1 MNPFTT
7 SIFARLKIWPIFFI
21 FLFVPLTFAQ
31 ANDRVIVIKI
41 SGAINPVVAEFV
53 SEEIEAAN
61 REGDHLAV
69 LEMDTPGGLDAS
81 MRTIIKSIQTSRIP
95 VVTFVSPQGSRAASA
110 GTFIAIASHI
120 AAMAPGTNIGAAH
133 PVNVM
138 GGGGSGG
145 GGDQES
151 TPMEDKIL
159 NDASAYIR
167 SLAES
172 RGRNAHW
179 AELAVRKSVSISAQE
194 AKRLA
199 VIDLIANNMDALLL
213 AIDGREV
220 TAGEKPYK
228 IKTAGKHREIR
239 EMTPRQ
245 QILDAISN
253 PNIAYILMM
262 MGMVGIYFE
271 LSNPGLILPGI
282 IGGISMILALYGMQS
297 LPVNYAGLLLMV
309 LGISLFIAELN
320 FATFGLLSLGGAIA
334 LFLGSVMLID
344 SDDPAMQISKT
355 VLIPTLILSILGA
368 VGTVFLALRA
378 RSSAPVSGIEGMI
391 GATAEVK
398 TALEPEGIVWL
409 HGENWKAK
417 CEEWAQP
424 GETVVVETVDG
435 LTVKVKR
442 SESKSEKE

>member
-1 MNPFTT
+1 MKLPTMSNLTRLIVRAVFFVFLLFPF
-7 SIFARLKIWPIFFI
+7 
-21 FLFVPLTFAQ
+21 TFAQ
-31 ANDRVIVIKI
+31 ANDRIIVIKI

-69 LEMDTPGGLDAS
+69 LEMDTPGGLDTS
-81 MRTIIKSIQTSRIP
+81 MRMIIKSIQSSRIP

-138 GGGGSGG
+138 GGGGSSS
-145 GGDQES
+145 DEEP
-151 TPMEDKIL
+151 TPMEDKVL

-179 AELAVRKSVSISAQE
+179 AELAVRKSVSISALE
-194 AKRLA
+194 AKKLA
-199 VIDLIANNMDALLL
+199 VIDLVANNIDALLL

-220 TAGEKPYK
+220 TAGEKPYT
-228 IKTAGKHREIR
+228 IKTVGKQLETR

-245 QILDAISN
+245 QILDVISN

-262 MGMVGIYFE
+262 IGMVGIYFE
-271 LSNPGLILPGI
+271 LSSPGLILPGI
-282 IGGISMILALYGMQS
+282 IGGISIILALYGMQS

-309 LGISLFIAELN
+309 LGVTLFIAELN

-344 SDDPAMQISKT
+344 SDDPAMQISKA
-355 VLIPTLILSILGA
+355 VLIPTLLLSILAA
-368 VGTVFLALRA
+368 VGTLILALRS
-378 RSSAPVSGIEGMI
+378 RNCAPVSGVEGMM
-391 GATAEVK
+391 GTTAEVK
-398 TALEPEGIVWL
+398 TALEPEGLVWL
-409 HGENWKAK
+409 HGESWKAK

-424 GETVVVETVDG
+424 GETVVVEAVDG

-442 SESKSEKE
+442 LESKSEKE

>member
-1 MNPFTT
+1 MKSFTT
-7 SIFARLKIWPIFFI
+7 LAFMQLKIWPI
-21 FLFVPLTFAQ
+21 LFVFLLFPLTYAQ
-31 ANDRVIVIKI
+31 ANDRVVVIKI

-53 SEEIEAAN
+53 SDEIEAAN

-69 LEMDTPGGLDAS
+69 LEMDTPGGLDVS
-81 MRTIIKSIQTSRIP
+81 MRTIIKSIQSSRIP

-138 GGGGSGG
+138 GGGGGG
-145 GGDQES
+145 GKES
-151 TPMEDKIL
+151 TPMEDKVL

-167 SLAES
+167 SLAEA

-199 VIDLIANNMDALLL
+199 VIDLIANNMDALLM
-213 AIDGREV
+213 AIDGREATV
-220 TAGEKPYK
+220 GEKAYK
-228 IKTAGKHREIR
+228 IKTEGKLRVTR

-245 QILDAISN
+245 NILDAISN

-309 LGISLFIAELN
+309 LGVSLFIAELN
-320 FATFGLLSLGGAIA
+320 FATFGLLSLGGAIS
-334 LFLGSVMLID
+334 LFLGSIMLID
-344 SDDPAMQISKT
+344 SDDPALQISKV

-368 VGTVFLALRA
+368 AGTLLLAMRA
-378 RSSAPVSGIEGMI
+378 RKSVPISGVEGMM
-391 GATAEVK
+391 GATAQVK
-398 TALEPEGIVWL
+398 TALEPEGVVWL
-409 HGENWKAK
+409 HGESWKAQ

-424 GETVVVETVDG
+424 GETVIVEAVEG

-442 SESKSEKE
+442 PEPKSEKE

>member
-1 MNPFTT
+1 MNLSKE
-7 SIFARLKIWPIFFI
+7 SIFSRLIVKSIFFI
-21 FLFVPLTFAQ
+21 FLLFPFTVAH
-31 ANDRVIVIKI
+31 ANDRVVVIKI

-53 SEEIEAAN
+53 SGEIEATN
-61 REGDHLAV
+61 RNGDHLAV

-81 MRTIIKSIQTSRIP
+81 MRTIIKSIQNSRIP
-95 VVTFVSPQGSRAASA
+95 VVTFVSPKGSRAASA

-133 PVNVM
+133 PVNMM
-138 GGGGSGG
+138 GGGGQ
-145 GGDQES
+145 GDDES
-151 TPMEDKIL
+151 TPMEDKVL

-194 AKRLA
+194 AKKLA
-199 VIDLIANNMDALLL
+199 VIDLVANDLDALLL
-213 AIDGREV
+213 AIEDREV
-220 TAGEKPYK
+220 NVGENTYK
-228 IKTAGKHREIR
+228 IKTEGKQRVIR

-245 QILDAISN
+245 RILDAISN

-309 LGISLFIAELN
+309 LGVALFIAELN
-320 FATFGLLSLGGAIA
+320 FATFGLLSLGGAIS
-334 LFLGSVMLID
+334 LFLGSIMLID
-344 SDDPAMQISKT
+344 SDDPAMQISQA
-355 VLIPTLILSILGA
+355 VLLPTLILSILA
-368 VGTVFLALRA
+368 AIGTIFLALRA
-378 RSSAPVSGIEGMI
+378 RNSAPVSGIEGMV
-391 GATAEVK
+391 GATAKVK

-424 GETVVVETVDG
+424 GEDVVVEAVDG

-442 SESKSEKE
+442 PESKSKEE

>member
-1 MNPFTT
+1 M
-7 SIFARLKIWPIFFI
+7 RLKFLPIFFV
-21 FLFVPLTFAQ
+21 FLLFPFTFAQ
-31 ANDRVIVIKI
+31 ANDRIIVIKI

-53 SEEIEAAN
+53 SEEIEMAN

-69 LEMDTPGGLDAS
+69 LEMDTPGGLDTS
-81 MRTIIKSIQTSRIP
+81 MRMIIKSIQSSRIP

-138 GGGGSGG
+138 GGGGSSS
-145 GGDQES
+145 DEES
-151 TPMEDKIL
+151 TPMEDKVL

-179 AELAVRKSVSISAQE
+179 AELAVRKSVSISALE
-194 AKRLA
+194 AKKLA
-199 VIDLIANNMDALLL
+199 VIDLVANNIDALLL

-220 TAGEKPYK
+220 TAGEKPYT
-228 IKTAGKHREIR
+228 IKTAGKQLETR

-245 QILDAISN
+245 QILDVISN

-262 MGMVGIYFE
+262 IGMVGIYFE
-271 LSNPGLILPGI
+271 LSSPGLILPGI

-309 LGISLFIAELN
+309 LGVTLFIAELN

-344 SDDPAMQISKT
+344 SDDPAMQISKA
-355 VLIPTLILSILGA
+355 VLIPTLLLSILAA
-368 VGTVFLALRA
+368 VGTLILAIRA
-378 RSSAPVSGIEGMI
+378 RNCTPVSGVEGML
-391 GATAEVK
+391 GTTAEVK
-398 TALEPEGIVWL
+398 TALEPEGLVWL
-409 HGENWKAK
+409 HGESWKAK

-424 GETVVVETVDG
+424 GETVVVEAVDG

-442 SESKSEKE
+442 PESKSEKE

>member
-1 MNPFTT
+1 MNSYTK
-7 SIFARLKIWPIFFI
+7 SIYIRLKSWPIFFI
-21 FLFVPLTFAQ
+21 FLFIPFTFAQ
-31 ANDRVIVIKI
+31 ANDRVVVIKI

-53 SEEIEAAN
+53 SEEITAAN
-61 REGDHLAV
+61 EAGDHLAV

-81 MRTIIKSIQTSRIP
+81 MRTIIKSIQSSRIP

-110 GTFIAIASHI
+110 GTFIAIASHV

-133 PVNVM
+133 PVNMM
-138 GGGGSGG
+138 GGGGEGG
-145 GGDQES
+145 EES
-151 TPMEDKIL
+151 TPMEDKVL

-194 AKRLA
+194 AKKLA
-199 VIDLIANNMDALLL
+199 VIDLVANDMDALLL
-213 AIDGREV
+213 AIEGREV
-220 TAGEKPYK
+220 TVGDKTYK
-228 IKTAGKHREIR
+228 IKTEGKLREIH

-245 QILDAISN
+245 RILDAISN

-309 LGISLFIAELN
+309 LGVSLFIAELN

-355 VLIPTLILSILGA
+355 VLIPTFAFSVLIG
-368 VGTVFLALRA
+368 VGTVILAFRA
-378 RSSAPVSGIEGMI
+378 QKLTPISGKEGML
-391 GATAEVK
+391 GANAKVK
-398 TALEPEGIVWL
+398 TSLEPEGIVFL
-409 HGENWKAK
+409 HGESWKAT

-424 GETVVVETVDG
+424 GETVVVEAVEG
-435 LTVKVKR
+435 LTVKVKHP
-442 SESKSEKE
+442 ESKSEKE

>member
-1 MNPFTT
+1 M
-7 SIFARLKIWPIFFI
+7 RLKIWP
-21 FLFVPLTFAQ
+21 FLFVFLLFPLAFAQ

-53 SEEIEAAN
+53 SAEIEAAN

-69 LEMDTPGGLDAS
+69 LEMDTPGGLDTS
-81 MRTIIKSIQTSRIP
+81 MRTIIKSIQSSRIP

-138 GGGGSGG
+138 GGGSGG
-145 GGDQES
+145 GDKES
-151 TPMEDKIL
+151 TPMEDKVL

-199 VIDLIANNMDALLL
+199 VIDLIANDMDALLM
-213 AIDGREV
+213 AIDGREATV
-220 TAGEKPYK
+220 GDKTYT
-228 IKTAGKHREIR
+228 IKTEGKHRDTR

-282 IGGISMILALYGMQS
+282 IGGISMVLALYGMQS

-309 LGISLFIAELN
+309 LGVSLFIAELN
-320 FATFGLLSLGGAIA
+320 FATFGLLSLGGAIS
-334 LFLGSVMLID
+334 LFLGSIMLID
-344 SDDPAMQISKT
+344 SDDPAMQISKA
-355 VLIPTLILSILGA
+355 VLIPTLILSILA
-368 VGTVFLALRA
+368 AAGTLVLAMRA
-378 RSSAPVSGIEGMI
+378 RRSVPISGVEGMM
-391 GATAEVK
+391 GASAQVK
-398 TALEPEGIVWL
+398 TALEPEGVVWL
-409 HGENWKAK
+409 HGESWKAQ

-424 GETVVVETVDG
+424 GETVIVEAVEG

-442 SESKSEKE
+442 PESKSEKE